1 MSKKLDQQILED
13 AHNRLKDPNKWCQG
27 VVARMAAGCST
38 YNFMEAER
46 YCAFGSILRSACKVL
61 GHENG
66 AGTSMYNDPAYIQA
80 FNRLAETVKR
90 MHPHYT
96 IGEVNDKL
104 GYDAIMECMAEA
116 INAG

>member
-27 VVARMAAGCST
+27 VVARMASGRST

-46 YCAFGSILRSACKVL
+46 FCAFGSILRSACKVL
-61 GHENG
+61 GHET
-66 AGTSMYNDPAYIQA
+66 AIYSDPAYIQA
-80 FNRLAETVKR
+80 FTRLADIVKI

-96 IGEVNDKL
+96 IGEVNDNL

-116 INAG
+116 VNAG